1 MKKIILF
8 IIFLSFI
15 PEINAQFIRIWEK
28 SSALGNLPTW
38 FSASNNRERGIGYSV
53 QNNNQRLYV
62 ISNLANPTVIILNA
76 LTGDSVGT
84 LNTSGI
90 SGGLIALNDIS
101 TFFIYPYLDTRIF
114 ACNLTDNAATSPFK
128 IYMWENET
136 SAPQVIVVDSVSNF
150 RLGDHLN
157 IYNDIGFYKFIIAGS
172 NTDKIIVYNSDTGN
186 PPFTRNVITLSDG
199 NMGNNSSADFN
210 FFYPPVQFGGG
221 YFVNS
226 DGNQPKSYNSTG
238 VLVNISEDTLI
249 SSSNNELKFYANG
262 TLCCDNPFYLTYNYS
277 ENKAELVHSGGVAFE
292 TYYGSTPSLGS
303 NSNPENYGD
312 VEFTWRTIDTLYVF
326 ILGGNNGIGAYFA
339 PGLIIPVELTSFN
352 AETSKDGVVLTWNT
366 ATEKNNKG
374 FEVERRQTIRQYAI
388 GSMQN
393 GDNKWENIG
402 FVEGNGTTTLNHSYS
417 FTDKNVAPGKY
428 GYRLKQIDF
437 DGSYSYN
444 KEIEVTVTGP
454 DKYYL
459 GQNYPNPFNPS
470 TTIKFSIPKEVQTN
484 LTIYDIL
491 GEKVKELK
499 NEVMRPG
506 YYEVNFNAAALASG
520 VYFYRIKAGDFVQ
533 TKKMLLLK

>member
-28 SSALGNLPTW
+28 SSVLGNLPAW
-38 FSASNNRERGIGYSV
+38 FSTSSNRERGIGYSV
-53 QNNNQRLYV
+53 QNNNPKLYV
-62 ISNLANPTVIILNA
+62 ISNLANPSVIILNA

-172 NTDKIIVYNSDTGN
+172 NTNKIVVYNSDTGN
-186 PPFTRNVITLSDG
+186 PPFTRNVVTLSDG

-210 FFYPPVQFGGG
+210 FFYPPIQFGGG

-226 DGNQPKSYNSTG
+226 DGNQPKSYDSSG

-277 ENKAELVHSGGVAFE
+277 ENKAELVHSGGLAFE

-374 FEVERRQTIRQYAI
+374 FDVEKQRAGQDIW
-388 GSMQN
+388 
-393 GDNKWENIG
+393 KKIG
-402 FVEGNGTTTLNHSYS
+402 FVEGNGTSTLTHSYS
-417 FTDKNVAPGKY
+417 FTDKNITSGKY
-428 GYRLKQIDF
+428 NYRLKQVDF
-437 DGSYSYN
+437 DGSFEYS
-444 KEIEVTVTGP
+444 KEVEVEVTAPMIFALV
-454 DKYYL
+454 
-459 GQNYPNPFNPS
+459 QNYPNPFNPS
-470 TTIKFSIPKEVQTN
+470 TTIEFSLPENVKNVRFSIYNV
-484 LTIYDIL
+484 L
-491 GEKVKELK
+491 GEKVAELVNGSMQAGKYQYQWNAKEFASGIYIYELK
-499 NEVMRPG
+499 TEK
-506 YYEVNFNAAALASG
+506 FIS
-520 VYFYRIKAGDFVQ
+520 I
-533 TKKMLLLK
+533 KKMILLK